1 MIVWIL
7 SLKSDVTNISDR
19 NFNLKKE
26 NDSLMNRIEFLSK
39 KPEPIK
45 VPVLEIIPK
54 RIFKKPIKD
63 TVKAKV
69 VEIIETK
76 TIVVDSSGL

>member
-26 NDSLMNRIEFLSK
+26 NDSLMNRIELLSK

-45 VPVLEIIPK
+45 VTVLEIKPK
-54 RIFKKPIKD
+54 KIFKRPIKD
-63 TVKAKV
+63 TVKVKPV
-69 VEIIETK
+69 IIQEVK
-76 TIVVDSSGL
+76 PIIVDSIGL